1 MLESQKRGIE
11 SNEEKMS
18 SLVTL
23 RGAGNGDFSPPFEVL
38 ATKAES
44 KSSPHG
50 VYLQGG
56 VINSFTEMSTDFTCL
71 DVESSP
77 LQPIN
82 NQQFPVPVNPIAGSF
97 NIELPVKQDKL
108 TNPSSLAVYIHIAVH
123 KNSDTGTSI
132 PVVKEDGIIPTSGF
146 YPIRTINAKINQNYV
161 NSDIQTRSCD
171 LTLFRN
177 VDIISRYNADYSF
190 GNVRRIYE
198 MFNNFHGVH
207 QTLAESK
214 TGSFR
219 AYTVAAGAVTAV
231 ADPVAE
237 ESCDNIKKAFHHF
250 QQKNIEK
257 MLNGGFIVKLEI
269 DFGFLNKTRLTPFVI
284 ENAILELTFQKPT
297 AVLAREKDVTQAG
310 IDSAHFMIKN
320 VYIQH
325 QSVLPSE
332 AVWKGLVNL
341 SEASTDTKK
350 SEMILPSWPV
360 QQRVY
365 FDSTSIASGSSSVLN
380 HVRGREIPERL
391 LLFFRRKENMGK
403 SSSNDLY
410 LDFPQIKSVKISSSS
425 ISSHFLNQ
433 TFTSPFIEN
442 IRGISDSVT
451 YLGKNEYEKSLIDIH
466 LNQLSL
472 NSLKI
477 GRGLPILE
485 DALLAHTPR
494 FALRGHF
501 FIGINLVT
509 SITGEANMQSPVNE
523 GNFSIEVTFASSL
536 SDEYV
541 FDVCGS
547 SNAIQ
552 VLNIDKSFDT
562 SRLLR
567 GTSSPTA
574 VGLIQNNAT

>member
-1 MLESQKRGIE
+1 
-11 SNEEKMS
+11 MS
-18 SLVTL
+18 SLITL
-23 RGAGNGDFSPPFEVL
+23 RKAENGDFSPPFEVL
-38 ATKAES
+38 GTKAES

-71 DVESSP
+71 DVESLP
-77 LQPIN
+77 LQPLN
-82 NQQFPVPVNPIAGSF
+82 NQQFPIIINPIAGSF
-97 NIELPVKQDKL
+97 NVELPIKQDKL
-108 TNPSSLAVYIHIAVH
+108 TNPSSLAVYLHIAVH
-123 KNSDTGTSI
+123 KHNDDGASVQVVTG
-132 PVVKEDGIIPTSGF
+132 DGIIPTSGF

-161 NSDIQTRSCD
+161 NADIQARSCD
-171 LTLFRN
+171 ITLFRN
-177 VDIISRYNADYSF
+177 ANIISQYSANYSF
-190 GNVRRIYE
+190 GDIRRIYNSY
-198 MFNNFHGVH
+198 NNFHGVH
-207 QTLAESK
+207 QTFEESK
-214 TGSFR
+214 AGTFR
-219 AYTVAAGAVTAV
+219 GYTVANNVASAVTEPA
-231 ADPVAE
+231 AE
-237 ESCDNIKKAFHHF
+237 EECDTVLKAFHHF
-250 QQKNIEK
+250 QQINIKK

-297 AVLAREKDVTQAG
+297 TVLAKEKDVTQAG
-310 IDSAHFMIKN
+310 IDSAHFVIKN
-320 VYIQH
+320 AYLQH
-325 QSVLPSE
+325 QSIHPSE
-332 AVWKGLVNL
+332 ALWKGLVNL

-350 SEMILPSWPV
+350 SDMILPSWPV

-365 FDSTSIASGSSSVLN
+365 FDSTSIPSGSSSILN
-380 HVRGREIPERL
+380 HIRGREIPERL
-391 LLFFRRKENMGK
+391 LLFFRRKDNMGK

-410 LDFPQIKSVKISSSS
+410 LDFPEIKTIKISSSS

-433 TFTSPFIEN
+433 TFTSPFIEK
-442 IRGISDSVT
+442 IKGITDSAT
-451 YLGKNEYEKSLIDIH
+451 YLAKNEYEKSLIDIH

-477 GRGLPILE
+477 GKGLPILE
-485 DALLAHTPR
+485 DVLLAHTPR

-501 FIGINLVT
+501 FVGINLVT

-536 SDEYV
+536 SHEYV
-541 FDVCGS
+541 LDVCGS

-574 VGLIQNNAT
+574 VELIQNNS